1 MMILGGC
8 WLWRRGSCLLR
19 PQPGARK
26 KFIPAEL
33 VQERVARMCVG
44 EWDALYRVE
53 DGAPAIK
60 HACAQLV
67 SNRVPGSILPWLMGA
82 CLVALLKPGGGVRP
96 IACGEVLRRLTG
108 KVVCRQMRMRFAAH
122 FGAPSEEG
130 AASSAAQMGV
140 GRRVLCQQGD
150 PLGPFF
156 MAAPLHPVLRAVLR
170 AHPEVYV
177 IAYLDDI
184 HILGEPDSV
193 RAAYDTAVP
202 LLVGI
207 GLEPNPRL
215 LMQGAL
221 EHDLAIQRCLKEV
234 AGSPYPLGGEAV
246 ALSQLP
252 TRWGGLGLTSA
263 QRLAPASGVVGVL
276 GARVEAHDGAVF
288 TLGTDWKMCMW
299 RGGGPSSL
307 LGYHYLTCNRRG
319 MFTYRHSAVQ
329 DVLVEMLRKV
339 FDPASV
345 KKTHV
350 YHRSYSRR
358 WRPDITVLNYDG
370 RGRHLIIDVVVGF
383 PCASSFA
390 KKFLEECVEQRQDRR
405 LGPEIISAT
414 WYTPTCMSYWGQKI
428 MIALQGAQAFGL
440 HSRALEDFPQ

>member
-1 MMILGGC
+1 MILGGC

-140 GRRVLCQQGD
+140 GGD

-207 GLEPNPRL
+207 GLEPN
-215 LMQGAL
+215 GAL

-288 TLGTDWKMCMW
+288 TCEGLVPAPGRAGGHRHGGESTSGELSLGNAGCEG
-299 RGGGPSSL
+299 REEACFGGGGERSREHVVPEGLRILEEAPSWMGEFCGDGL
-307 LGYHYLTCNRRG
+307 E
-319 MFTYRHSAVQ
+319 
-329 DVLVEMLRKV
+329 DVHVEG
-339 FDPASV
+339 
-345 KKTHV
+345 
-350 YHRSYSRR
+350 R
-358 WRPDITVLNYDG
+358 WTIQ
-370 RGRHLIIDVVVGF
+370 F
-383 PCASSFA
+383 AWA